1 MIHKMTISLILLWM
15 IALCYLAACS
25 SMADTPENPGA
36 SPEEA
41 GQHISVEEESG
52 ENGDMEKQSI
62 LKGDEGKVLV
72 VYYSWSKT
80 QNA

>member
-1 MIHKMTISLILLWM
+1 
-15 IALCYLAACS
+15 
-25 SMADTPENPGA
+25 MADTPENPGA